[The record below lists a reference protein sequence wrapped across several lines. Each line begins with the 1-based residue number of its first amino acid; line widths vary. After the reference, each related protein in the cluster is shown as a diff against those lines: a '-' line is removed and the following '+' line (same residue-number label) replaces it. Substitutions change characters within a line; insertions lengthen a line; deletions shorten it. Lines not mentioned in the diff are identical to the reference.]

1 MYIFHVTVRT
11 KKVNSFFF
19 SFFSQL
25 CTIGFAGR
33 RARIF
38 TRARAAPVILVRSN
52 LFKVWESLFAHF
64 YKRSSILSLSESGI
78 CLDPD
83 HSLPKFHPPPPS
95 FTQSIPPTPL
105 PLSNGCLVLDQMPT
119 GKLRKPVSV
128 SWPLFFLLFC
138 FFISSFLFFLFL
150 CMQSLLGRQ
159 RGWECWN
166 ALVLV
171 LVRLFREASTFRD
184 VTVPAELKSFFSFF
198 HILQIHL
205 NLGGI
210 QPSLCSFE
218 VWRISLSTPSRT

>member
-1 MYIFHVTVRT
+1 MYVFHVTVRT

-95 FTQSIPPTPL
+95 FTQSIRPTPL

-138 FFISSFLFFLFL
+138 FFISSFLFFSLFVYAIPAGQAAWVGVL
-150 CMQSLLGRQ
+150 ERVGVGVAQAISGSFDISRCNGTGR
-159 RGWECWN
+159 
-166 ALVLV
+166 VKIF
-171 LVRLFREASTFRD
+171 LFFFSHFANPSKSRWDSTF
-184 VTVPAELKSFFSFF
+184 
-198 HILQIHL
+198 
-205 NLGGI
+205 
-210 QPSLCSFE
+210 SL
-218 VWRISLSTPSRT
+218 

>member
-1 MYIFHVTVRT
+1 VYVFHVTVRT

-19 SFFSQL
+19 LFSVNYAQL
-25 CTIGFAGR
+25 DSLAGR
-33 RARIF
+33 RAF
-38 TRARAAPVILVRSN
+38 LPALAPVILVRSN

-95 FTQSIPPTPL
+95 FTQSIRPTPL

-138 FFISSFLFFLFL
+138 FFISSFLFFSLFVYAIPAGQAAWVGVL
-150 CMQSLLGRQ
+150 ERVGVGVAQAISGSFDISRCNGTGR
-159 RGWECWN
+159 
-166 ALVLV
+166 VKIF
-171 LVRLFREASTFRD
+171 LFFFSHFANPSKSRWDSTF
-184 VTVPAELKSFFSFF
+184 
-198 HILQIHL
+198 
-205 NLGGI
+205 
-210 QPSLCSFE
+210 SL
-218 VWRISLSTPSRT
+218 